1 MPAISVAREGAGG
14 GWGPMFWDDD
24 IEEVAVPRPPPAVP
38 TPLVAIAR
46 RASNSPRA
54 SRVAG
59 QSAAKS
65 PDPLD
70 LPTDIITVGSD
81 CAGLL
86 TESLALELL
95 AVPHKHAFMS
105 ERDPNVRR
113 LIYQVYGKNMRLY
126 KDCCKRNMAAVP
138 RVHVYVFGFPCQP
151 FSPAGKGLGLR
162 DERATPLT
170 ACLEYVRQK
179 RPLLVV
185 AENSAGFASRRSPP
199 PTRETD
205 RSWKS
210 SPRPPLLQA

>member
-1 MPAISVAREGAGG
+1 
-14 GWGPMFWDDD
+14 MFWDDD
-24 IEEVAVPRPPPAVP
+24 IEEVAVPRPPSAVP

-113 LIYQVYGKNMRLY
+113 LIYQVYGKSMRLY
-126 KDCCKRNMAAVP
+126 RDCCKRNMAAVP

-199 PTRETD
+199 PPAKQTD
-205 RSWKS
+205 PGNPPQDLPS
-210 SPRPPLLQA
+210 SKPNLLGLPGQV